1 MEIIRM
7 PSINEAM
14 WKNLSS
20 VRDDRGILTSVESN
34 QDVPFNINRIFY
46 MHHVKAERG
55 GHAHIDTDQLLIPI
69 SGSFDVE
76 LFDGVKKIVY
86 RLDDPVKGLFVPR
99 MIFVRLF
106 EFTEDAVC
114 LVLAS
119 TKYDMKKSLRNV
131 EDYLKAIKAINA
143 INE

>member
-1 MEIIRM
+1 MKIIRT
-7 PSINEAM
+7 PSINDAT

-20 VRDDRGILTSVESN
+20 VKDDRGILTSIESN
-34 QDVPFNINRIFY
+34 QDIPFNINRIFY

-55 GHAHIDTDQLLIPI
+55 GHAHTDTDQLLIAI

-86 RLDDPVKGLFVPR
+86 RLDDPVNGLYVPR

-106 EFTEDAVC
+106 EFSENAVC

-131 EDYLKAIKAINA
+131 DDYLKAIKAIND
-143 INE
+143 